1 MPAWGLIS
9 VEHTTNLQPCDV
21 LIRNGYVVTLDAAR
35 RIIDPG
41 AVAIRG
47 NSIVAVGPEAEVLAL
62 HRADRV
68 LDADGGI
75 VHPGLIDAHNHIV
88 HGTARGIFGGT
99 SGASTTISFADWKA
113 DVTPDDEF
121 IATALAALEMLRAG
135 FTTFVEPGTAFD
147 TDAIAAAATAVGV
160 RALLAAPY
168 LWDQIEVMR
177 YLGGLESQSLYRRAP
192 PTRDRSLAELGRE
205 LHRNRDEAGQV
216 HGYVSVYG
224 LGTASDELLIAGKA
238 MADSAGVIF
247 QQHEGYTPAASRA
260 DRERIGGSRIRHLH
274 EIGLLSSN
282 SCLIHVYVLE
292 DGDVDVIAES
302 GTQIIICP
310 TAYLELGISAEAPWR
325 LPIFQDH
332 GIAVALGTD
341 GARNCT
347 IGDAALGAFQIS
359 ASIGHAVTPA
369 AVLEMQTID
378 AARSAGMADRIGSIE
393 VGKRADIVVRSAEA
407 PELFPAANPMQQ
419 LALTA
424 RGGTVDTV
432 IVNGEVVMRH
442 GRATRVDERHMVAR
456 ARELVRQRMARLGL
470 SPARYWPS

>member
-1 MPAWGLIS
+1 MPPLHDKASTDDRAMRGGKMPAWGLIS

-238 MADSAGVIF
+238 MADWPVSF
-247 QQHEGYTPAASRA
+247 
-260 DRERIGGSRIRHLH
+260 
-274 EIGLLSSN
+274 SN
-282 SCLIHVYVLE
+282 STKAIPRPLHVLT
-292 DGDVDVIAES
+292 GR
-302 GTQIIICP
+302 
-310 TAYLELGISAEAPWR
+310 ELGDPGFATYMRSDCSA
-325 LPIFQDH
+325 PIP
-332 GIAVALGTD
+332 
-341 GARNCT
+341 
-347 IGDAALGAFQIS
+347 
-359 ASIGHAVTPA
+359 ASS
-369 AVLEMQTID
+369 M
-378 AARSAGMADRIGSIE
+378 SMCW
-393 VGKRADIVVRSAEA
+393 
-407 PELFPAANPMQQ
+407 
-419 LALTA
+419 
-424 RGGTVDTV
+424 
-432 IVNGEVVMRH
+432 
-442 GRATRVDERHMVAR
+442 
-456 ARELVRQRMARLGL
+456 RMAT
-470 SPARYWPS
+470 SM